1 MSPHCRIS
9 PSPFSSSATGPQSQ
23 NDFLKSLIS
32 SINVGGPSSGGPSN
46 YGQQTPSVSLH
57 DLLSTTTTIPL
68 VASISGT
75 ALDNIIANL
84 PPALVPR
91 NATESQK
98 RDVVRRVLQS
108 PQFMQSCVS
117 LSVALR
123 DGALRGVA
131 DSLQVP
137 LRPGEETV
145 AADQIEA
152 FVKGVKRGVEEEAE
166 KGAGMDI
173 D

>member
-1 MSPHCRIS
+1 MTHCRIS
-9 PSPFSSSATGPQSQ
+9 PSPFSSSAAEPQNQ

-32 SINVGGPSSGGPSN
+32 SINVGGPSN

-57 DLLSTTTTIPL
+57 DLLSTSTTVPL
-68 VASISGT
+68 VSSISGSN
-75 ALDNIIANL
+75 LDNIIANL
-84 PPALVPR
+84 PPALIPKD
-91 NATESQK
+91 ATESQK
-98 RDVVRRVLQS
+98 KDVVRRVLQS
-108 PQFMQSCVS
+108 PQFMQSCLS

-137 LRPGEETV
+137 LRPGEEMV
-145 AADQIEA
+145 ADQIEA
-152 FVKGVKRGVEEEAE
+152 FVKGIKREVEEEAE
-166 KGAGMDI
+166 KEVGMDI

>member
-1 MSPHCRIS
+1 MAHCRVS
-9 PSPFSSSATGPQSQ
+9 PSPFSSSATEPQNQ

-32 SINVGGPSSGGPSN
+32 SINVGGPSGPAN
-46 YGQQTPSVSLH
+46 YRQQTPSVSLH
-57 DLLSTTTTIPL
+57 DLLSTSTTVPI
-68 VASISGT
+68 VSSISGSD
-75 ALDNIIANL
+75 LDNVIANL
-84 PPALVPR
+84 PPALIPK

-98 RDVVRRVLQS
+98 KDIVRRVLQS
-108 PQFMQSCVS
+108 PQFMQSCLS

-137 LRPGEETV
+137 LRPGEEAV
-145 AADQIEA
+145 ADQIEA
-152 FVKGVKRGVEEEAE
+152 FVKGIKRGVEEEAE
-166 KGAGMDI
+166 KEVGMDI

>member
-1 MSPHCRIS
+1 MAHCRIS
-9 PSPFSSSATGPQSQ
+9 PSPFSSSAAEPQNQ

-32 SINVGGPSSGGPSN
+32 SINVGGPSRPAN

-57 DLLSTTTTIPL
+57 DLLSTSTTVSL
-68 VASISGT
+68 VSSISGSN
-75 ALDNIIANL
+75 LDNIIANL
-84 PPALVPR
+84 PPALIPK

-98 RDVVRRVLQS
+98 KDVVRRVLQS
-108 PQFMQSCVS
+108 PQFMQSCLS

-137 LRPGEETV
+137 LRPGEEMV
-145 AADQIEA
+145 ADQIEA
-152 FVKGVKRGVEEEAE
+152 FVKGIKRGVEEEAE
-166 KGAGMDI
+166 KEAGMDI